1 VGCLY
6 GDPVLR
12 RALVPLL
19 MVMACSCSADSSEP
33 PEEDGSGSQ
42 VSPLTGGSGMFLASS
57 GDLPALP
64 EGWVEEELALSGFA
78 TTYTSEGELPT
89 DGRFDLGTAFEE
101 PYETRVVVRRPPAED
116 FNGTVLVEWLNVSGG
131 FDAHPDYS
139 YLADEILRGGYAWVG
154 VSAQYVGI
162 EGGPVAVST
171 PASEAA
177 GAGKGLRVLDPE
189 RYGDLD
195 HPGDAFSYD
204 IYSQAADAARAGDL
218 LGDLEPERLLA
229 VGESQSGFALTT
241 YANGV
246 QPLTDTFDGFLIHS
260 RGGATA
266 PLGVFDSGIDIAGTL
281 GGEPTTVRDDLE
293 VPVLTLESETD
304 VVGILNYLPARQ
316 PDSDT
321 FRLWEV
327 AGTAHADR
335 FLLGPL
341 SDQLGC
347 PAPVNDGPQHLVA
360 KAALRALDAWVRDG
374 IAPPEADRLAVTG
387 TAYERDRDGIVQGGI
402 RTPLVDAPVDVL
414 SGDPAPDGPLHCLLF
429 GSTTP
434 LPDGRV
440 AELYADRAAY
450 LSAFEAAADA
460 AIDAGFVLAE
470 DREAL
475 VAYAQPERI
484 TD

>member
-1 VGCLY
+1 MTHRL
-6 GDPVLR
+6 L
-12 RALVPLL
+12 LPLL
-19 MVMACSCSADSSEP
+19 SLLLVASACSSDSSEP
-33 PEEDGSGSQ
+33 PEEDSAGGPQVTELSG
-42 VSPLTGGSGMFLASS
+42 GKGMFLASS
-57 GDLPALP
+57 GGLPDLP
-64 EGWVEEELALSGFA
+64 EGWVEEELAVSGFA
-78 TTYTSEGELPT
+78 TTYTSEGDLPT
-89 DGRFDLGTAFEE
+89 DGKFDLGTAFEE
-101 PYETRVVVRRPPAED
+101 PYATRVVVRRPPAAD

-131 FDAHPDYS
+131 FDASPDYS
-139 YLADEILRGGYAWVG
+139 YLAEEILRGGYAWVG

-177 GAGKGLRVLDPE
+177 GAGEGLRVLDPE
-189 RYGDLD
+189 RYGELD

-204 IYSQAADAARAGDL
+204 IYTQAAEAAGSGDL
-218 LGDLEPERLLA
+218 LGGLEPEQVLA

-246 QPLTDTFDGFLIHS
+246 QPLTETFDGFLIHS

-281 GGEPTTVRDDLE
+281 GGEPTTVRDDLD

-316 PDSDT
+316 PDSER

-335 FLLGPL
+335 YLLGPL
-341 SDQLGC
+341 ADQLGC

-360 KAALRALDAWVRDG
+360 KAALRALDTWVRDG
-374 IAPPEADRLAVTG
+374 VEPATAERLAVAG
-387 TAYERDRDGIVQGGI
+387 AAYERDRDGIVRGGI
-402 RTPLVDAPVDVL
+402 RTPLVDVPVDVL
-414 SGDPAPDGPLHCLLF
+414 SGDPALDGPLQCLLF
-429 GSTTP
+429 GSTNP
-434 LPDGRV
+434 LPEGRLS
-440 AELYADRAAY
+440 ELYADEAAY
-450 LSAFEAAADA
+450 LAAFEEAADA
-460 AIDAGFVLAE
+460 AVSAGFVLPE

-475 VAYAQPERI
+475 LAYAQPSRVG
-484 TD
+484 